1 MKLFHHTIASSM
13 KVFPRIGL
21 EVHIELKT
29 KTKMFCSC
37 PVGEWDEPN
46 KAVCPVC
53 LGHPGTLPVPNR
65 KAVVFAAA
73 LGKALG
79 GEVVRLSQFYR
90 KNYFYPD
97 LPKGY
102 QITQYSLPIVR
113 NAWIKGIRIER
124 INLEEET
131 AKSLHLEDGS
141 VLLDFNRAGIPLLE
155 IVSSPD
161 IASPE
166 QAKEYLVSL
175 QSAVRFL
182 GISDADMEKGHLRV
196 DVNVSVSFDEGEFGT
211 KVEIKNLNSFKAVSD
226 AIKYEIERQKD
237 ILLSGERVVQETR
250 MWNGKE
256 TEPMRTKETE
266 SDYRYFPEPDIP
278 PLFVGDDLLQEAES
292 MLVDMPWD
300 KEEEYINS
308 GVPEHLAKIIAYD
321 RELSEVFDRVYKEEP
336 SMIAEYLVNVI
347 SGRLNQAGKSLK
359 EFDIYGFSRM
369 VNLVKKGEILNEYLK
384 LAVQK
389 HVFENVPFDTLIKE
403 APKPISIDL
412 ESLVEELIRKF
423 PEQVRK
429 YKKGQKGVVGF
440 FVGQIMKDF
449 RGKVDPKEVNRVVVE
464 KLENS

>member
-1 MKLFHHTIASSM
+1 M

-21 EVHIELKT
+21 EVHVELKT

-65 KAVVFAAA
+65 KAVVFAVA

-79 GEVVRLSQFYR
+79 GEIVRLSQFYR

-113 NAWIKGIRIER
+113 DSWIKGVRIER

-161 IASPE
+161 ITSPE

-175 QSAVRFL
+175 QSAIRFL

-196 DVNVSVSFDEGEFGT
+196 DVNVSVSFNEREFGT

-226 AIKYEIERQKD
+226 AIKYEIERQRD
-237 ILLSGERVVQETR
+237 ILLSGGKVVQETR

-278 PLFVGDDLLQEAES
+278 PLFVGDDILKEAED

-300 KEEEYINS
+300 KEEEYIKN
-308 GVPEHLAKIIAYD
+308 GVPKHLAKIIAYD
-321 RELSEVFDRVYKEEP
+321 KELSEVFDKVYKEEP

-347 SGRLNQAGKSLK
+347 VGRLNQAGKSIR

-369 VNLVKKGEILNEYLK
+369 VSLVKKGEILNEYLK
-384 LAVQK
+384 VAVQK
-389 HVFENVPFDTLIKE
+389 HVFENVPFDKLIEE
-403 APKPISIDL
+403 APKPISVDL

-423 PEQVRK
+423 PEQVNK

-440 FVGQIMKDF
+440 FVGQIMKDL
-449 RGKVDPKEVNRVVVE
+449 RGKVDPKEVNKVVVE